1 MVWHGMNLGWDG
13 SARVSRAGVAAGD
26 TRGGPGGATAPT
38 GAVVAHRGRRG
49 HGHAARSHYPEQI
62 HAARRPNVDR
72 IEGDNVRALD
82 NVSIWRILVDRADER
97 SDDDFLIYDTGH
109 GEPISTLSYGGALAA
124 VERLASG
131 LATLG
136 VGAGDRVV
144 LRLGNSDEF
153 VLVLLALV
161 RLGAVPVPVIR
172 NCSAAELG
180 YIIDHSESRCLIM
193 EPDDDAGG
201 PFDLPSEMMVI
212 LSTPRGT
219 VSGRGDDRAQV
230 RDLLE
235 TSPGPLPAPPSGTGD
250 ALIFYT
256 SGTTSRP
263 KGVVL
268 SHEACLAAGLGS
280 ASAWQLV
287 PDDRLYVVLPL
298 FHSNAMFFQFFPALL
313 TGAAMLL
320 APRFSARGYWR
331 TVVDQDITVGN
342 LTAGAVRSLLAQP
355 PSTLDTV
362 HRMKMMS
369 FALPLNEEEIRAFSD
384 RFGVPLYMGYGL
396 TESAASGTRT
406 PFYMARRGLWQSIG
420 RPQPDWEIRIIDD
433 EGGPLLPDR
442 VGEILIKGPGMMTRY
457 LKNPEATSEAL
468 RDGWLYTGDLGRID
482 ADGYVHFVS
491 RKKDMLKP
499 KGENVAASEIES
511 VLDAHPSIRESAV
524 IGVFDA
530 HHDERI
536 VAFVVADEGAGA
548 ITSEE
553 LREHCRCSLADY
565 KVPSEIVFLDDL
577 PKTSIGKIQ
586 KSLLPKDHYSSV

>member
-1 MVWHGMNLGWDG
+1 M
-13 SARVSRAGVAAGD
+13 
-26 TRGGPGGATAPT
+26 
-38 GAVVAHRGRRG
+38 
-49 HGHAARSHYPEQI
+49 
-62 HAARRPNVDR
+62 
-72 IEGDNVRALD
+72 RALD
-82 NVSIWRILVDRADER
+82 NVSIWRILVDHTEDHAG
-97 SDDDFLIYDTGH
+97 DDFLIHDPVP
-109 GEPISTLSYGGALAA
+109 GEPVSTLTYGDALAA
-124 VERLASG
+124 VERLSSG
-131 LATLG
+131 LALLG
-136 VGAGDRVV
+136 VGVGDHVV

-153 VLVLLALV
+153 VLVLLALL
-161 RLGAVPVPVIR
+161 RLGAVPIPVIR
-172 NCSAAELG
+172 NCSSAELR
-180 YIIDHSESRCLIM
+180 YIIDHSESRCLVM
-193 EPDDDAGG
+193 EPDDDGSG
-201 PFDLPSEMMVI
+201 QFDLPPEMMVI
-212 LSTPRGT
+212 LSAPRGT
-219 VSGRGDDRAQV
+219 VRGPEDGRVQI
-230 RDLLE
+230 RDLLQ
-235 TSPGPLPAPPSGTGD
+235 TSPGPLSTPPSGAGD

-256 SGTTSRP
+256 SGTTARP

-268 SHEACLAAGLGS
+268 SHEACLAAGLGT
-280 ASAWQLV
+280 AAAWRLV

-313 TGAAMLL
+313 TGAAMIV

-331 TVVDQDITVGN
+331 TVVDQGITVGN

-355 PSTLDTV
+355 PSTLDTL

-369 FALPLNEEEIRAFSD
+369 FALPLNEEEIRAFLD

-433 EGGPLLPDR
+433 EGGPSLPDQ
-442 VGEILIKGPGMMTRY
+442 VGEILIKGPGMMSRY

-482 ADGYVHFVS
+482 SDGYVHFVS

-511 VLDAHPSIRESAV
+511 VLDAHPLIRESAV

-530 HHDERI
+530 HHDERV
-536 VAFVVADEGAGA
+536 VAFVVAEEGAGA
-548 ITSEE
+548 VTSEE
-553 LREHCRCSLADY
+553 LREYCRCSLAGY
-565 KVPSEIVFLDDL
+565 KVPSEIVFLSDL

-586 KSLLPKDHYSSV
+586 KSLLPKDHYTGV